1 MYVFARHRLWLLVL
15 LTVLTLAVPAF
26 ADNVTV
32 SGTVNFSS
40 LDGSSLDHDG
50 AANGVFTVDDGDLTI
65 LGTVNC
71 NDDGASSNSACN
83 MSFAVSGN
91 LLLQSGSAVYAE
103 NRNGGGTGGNI
114 TFTVGGNVVVAGP
127 SGAQAGAI
135 VSSGNTNSSNVN
147 AGAIA
152 FNVDGTALFN
162 AGSVISAAAK
172 GGKAGAITVDAG
184 GQIDVRGLIASGPSS
199 TVSTSTRY
207 TGVVLSGG
215 SSPATGGDITIRSSS
230 HTEAAIT
237 VSSDAIIVSQG
248 GKGGSRT
255 IVLEGCGINI
265 NGLVATVSNE
275 GANAK
280 VIVRSG
286 TAITLDARDL
296 ATSGGTRR
304 GMVRADALLQDAGSY
319 SANFYGRE
327 AISILGPAS
336 GSLYAVTSNGGTTS
350 KDAAGT
356 INVISTGGTANASG
370 NAFEATGV
378 NPGDQGGQLNISA
391 KGNVNLNTAKAI
403 LAGDFASGQN
413 LAAGGNIAVRS
424 HSGSVTWQNGTGD
437 VRPVGSSATV
447 PVSQQGTIVLT
458 YCTTVSTTGSTFPTN
473 GAPVGTFPAT
483 VQSCSPAAP
492 SLPAGETHPDCNDAP
507 IVTNDAYAVN
517 EGGTLN
523 VSAPGVLGND
533 VDPDGD
539 PMTAVLV
546 SGPAHATSFA
556 LNADGSFSYTHDSS
570 ETLTDSFTYQAT
582 DGMATSTVATV
593 TITISPVNDAP
604 VANNDNYPVNEGGT
618 INYAA
623 PGVLANDTDSDG
635 PAMAA
640 VLVSGPAH
648 ASSFVLNANGSFI
661 YVHDGSETLTDS
673 FTYKVNDGSLDSN
686 VATAFITITP
696 VNDAPVAVN
705 DTRGPVAEG
714 GTLNGASVLAND
726 TDAENNSL
734 TAVLVSGPANASSFV
749 LNADGTFTYVH
760 NGGETTSDSF
770 TYKAN
775 DGSADSNVATVTITI
790 TAVNDAPVAVADDG
804 GTVAEGGTL
813 NGASVLTNDT
823 DAENN
828 PLTAVLVSGPAHASS
843 FVLNANGTFTYVHD
857 GSETTSDSFTYKA
870 NDGSLDSNVV
880 TVTITITAV
889 NDAPVAVADNGG
901 TVAEGGTLNGTS
913 VLANDTDAENDSL
926 TAVLVSGPAHAS
938 SFVLNADGT
947 FTYVHDGSE
956 TTSDSFTYKANDGSL
971 DSNTVTVTI
980 TITAVN
986 DAPVAVDDNR
996 GPVAEGGTLN
1006 GASVLT
1012 NDTDAE
1018 NDSLTAVLVSG
1029 PANASSFVL
1038 NADGTFTYVH
1048 DGSETT
1054 SDSFTYKANDGS
1066 ADSNVATVTITI
1078 NAVNDAP
1085 VAVADGYAVN
1095 EGDTLVV
1102 PAPGVLGN
1110 DTDSDSPSL
1119 TAVLVSGPAHASSFA
1134 LNADGSFTYVH
1145 NGGEA
1150 TTDSFT
1156 YKANDGTLDSN
1167 VVTVTITINPVND
1180 APVAVA
1186 DGPYNV
1192 VAGQT
1197 LNVPAPGV
1205 LGNDTDVDSP
1215 LLTAV
1220 LVTGPSNAT
1229 SFTLNADGSFSYTSN
1244 TIGPD
1249 WFTYYATD
1257 GVAQSNTVTVS
1268 INVISLP
1275 PVATDDAFGTV
1286 GNTELRVG
1294 LGSSLTPHVA
1304 VSGSVLDNDTDVD
1317 TPHAALT
1324 VVAFDATSANGGTVM
1339 MTPTGNFTYVPA
1351 AGSTAPDSFNYT
1363 VSDGLNSDSGTVT
1376 ITFTGRVWYVN
1387 NTAAL
1392 GDGRSTSPFSSLV
1405 SAQAASAPN
1414 DYIYVDFGNGTSL
1427 NYSATTILQSGQQ
1440 LIGEGVPLVVG
1451 PYTLAPAGA
1460 RPTIGSVVLD
1470 SGNTVAGLNTTGGI
1484 TGNAVNSGTI
1494 TSIDVIGG
1502 SIGIALTN
1510 ASGTFTLSNVDSA
1523 PAAGSTGFSVTGT
1536 ANINATD
1543 FNVTTTGATGIV
1555 GTGTGTFSIAGG
1567 TVSTTNGTAVNLSNH
1582 NLAIAL
1588 TAVNASNGVNGIN
1601 LSSTTGSF
1609 AVTGT
1614 GGAGSGGTITGTTG
1628 VGVNATNAA
1637 GVSLTS
1643 MIIQASGQQGVL
1655 VSNTLAGAS
1664 SLTVQ
1669 SSTVQN
1675 SFSTAVQTVNSG
1687 TGSMSVTVDGS
1698 TFTSNAAAVTV
1709 QTTGAGALDVA
1720 VTNNVSTFNLGNA
1733 FTVNRS
1739 ATSTANVDYTF
1750 TGNTIGTAGVAGS
1763 GATCG
1768 GGCAGLAVF
1777 ALGGGTMNALIDN
1790 NVIRQ
1795 VDFIGIR
1802 ARSGQG
1808 SGAMNLTITNNV
1820 IAEPV
1825 AGATNGINVQSG
1837 TVSADT
1843 NATCASITGNTVSG
1857 GFSVDVHVRN
1867 NTTSANTTF
1876 SLPGY
1881 AGLGTDLTAVANFV
1895 KANNT
1900 ITTATALR
1908 KTTTPQNQFSGGTAC
1923 ATPAP

>member
-1 MYVFARHRLWLLVL
+1 MFVSARHRLWLLVL

-26 ADNVTV
+26 ADNVTI

-71 NDDGASSNSACN
+71 NDDGVSSNSACN

-135 VSSGNTNSSNVN
+135 VSSGNTVSSNVN
-147 AGAIA
+147 AGSIA
-152 FNVDGTALFN
+152 FNADGTALFS

-184 GQIDVRGLIASGPSS
+184 GQINVRGLIASGPSS
-199 TVSTSTRY
+199 TVSTATRY
-207 TGVVLSGG
+207 DGVVLSGG

-230 HTEAAIT
+230 HTEPAIT

-248 GKGGSRT
+248 GKGGSRAV
-255 IVLEGCGINI
+255 ILEGCGINI
-265 NGLVATVSNE
+265 NGLVATVSQE
-275 GANAK
+275 GADAK

-286 TAITLDARDL
+286 TGITLDGRDL
-296 ATSGGTRR
+296 ATAGGTRR
-304 GMVRADALLQDAGSY
+304 GVVRADALLQDAGSY

-327 AISILGPAS
+327 AISILGPVT
-336 GSLYAVTSNGGTTS
+336 GSNFAVTSNGGTTS

-356 INVISTGGTANASG
+356 INVISTGGTASASG

-378 NPGDQGGQLNISA
+378 NPGDQGGHLNIAA
-391 KGNVNLNTAKAI
+391 KGDVNLNTAKAI

-413 LAAGGNIAVRS
+413 LAAGGDIAVRS
-424 HSGSVTWQNGTGD
+424 YSGSISWQNGTGD
-437 VRPVGSSATV
+437 VRPVGSGATV
-447 PVSQQGTIVLT
+447 PVAQQGTISLT
-458 YCTTVSTTGSTFPTN
+458 YCTTISTTGSTFPTN
-473 GAPVGTFPAT
+473 GAAVGAFPT
-483 VQSCSPAAP
+483 VVQNCSPAAP

-507 IVTNDAYAVN
+507 IVVNDAYTVA
-517 EGGTLN
+517 EGGSL
-523 VSAPGVLGND
+523 SEPAPGVLGND

-570 ETLTDSFTYQAT
+570 ETITDSFTYQAT

-593 TITISPVNDAP
+593 TITITPVNDAP
-604 VANNDNYPVNEGGT
+604 VANNDNYPVDEGGT

-648 ASSFVLNANGSFI
+648 ASSFVLNADGSFI
-661 YVHDGSETLTDS
+661 YVHDGSETTTDS
-673 FTYKVNDGSLDSN
+673 FTYKANDGSLDSN

-696 VNDAPVAVN
+696 VNDAPVAAN
-705 DTRGPVAEG
+705 DNRGPVAEG

-734 TAVLVSGPANASSFV
+734 TAVLVSGPTNASSFV

-775 DGSADSNVATVTITI
+775 DGSLDSNVATVTISI
-790 TAVNDAPVAVADDG
+790 TAVNDAPVANDDDG

-813 NGASVLTNDT
+813 NGA
-823 DAENN
+823 
-828 PLTAVLVSGPAHASS
+828 
-843 FVLNANGTFTYVHD
+843 
-857 GSETTSDSFTYKA
+857 
-870 NDGSLDSNVV
+870 
-880 TVTITITAV
+880 
-889 NDAPVAVADNGG
+889 
-901 TVAEGGTLNGTS
+901 S

-926 TAVLVSGPAHAS
+926 TAVLVSGPANAS

-971 DSNTVTVTI
+971 DSNVATVTI

-986 DAPVAVDDNR
+986 DAPVAVDDN
-996 GPVAEGGTLN
+996 GGTVAEGGTLN
-1006 GASVLT
+1006 GTSVLT

-1066 ADSNVATVTITI
+1066 LDSNVATVTITI
-1078 NAVNDAP
+1078 TAVNDAPVANDDNDSVAEGGTLNGASVLANDTDAENDSLTAVLVSGPANASSFVLNADGTFTYVHDGSETTSDSFTYKANDGSLDSNVATVTITITAVNDAP
-1085 VAVADGYAVN
+1085 VAVADNGGTVA
-1095 EGDTLVV
+1095 EGGTLN
-1102 PAPGVLGN
+1102 GSSVLAN
-1110 DTDSDSPSL
+1110 DTDAENDAL
-1119 TAVLVSGPAHASSFA
+1119 TAVLVSGPSNAASFV
-1134 LNADGSFTYVH
+1134 LNADGTFTYVH
-1145 NGGEA
+1145 NGSE
-1150 TTDSFT
+1150 TTSDSFT
-1156 YKANDGTLDSN
+1156 YKANDGSADSN
-1167 VVTVTITINPVND
+1167 TVIVTITITPVND

-1186 DGPYNV
+1186 DGPYTV
-1192 VAGQT
+1192 TAGQT

-1215 LLTAV
+1215 SITAV
-1220 LVTGPSNAT
+1220 LVTGPADAT
-1229 SFTLNADGSFSYTSN
+1229 SFTLNADGSFSYSSN
-1244 TIGPD
+1244 TIGSD

-1257 GVAQSNTVTVS
+1257 GTAQSNIVTVT

-1275 PVATDDAFGTV
+1275 PVASDDTFNTV

-1304 VSGSVLDNDTDVD
+1304 VSGSVLDNDTDAD
-1317 TPHAALT
+1317 TPHASLV
-1324 VVAFDATSANGGTVM
+1324 VVAFDATSANGGTVT
-1339 MTPTGNFTYVPA
+1339 MTPAGNFTYVPP
-1351 AGSTAPDSFNYT
+1351 AGSNAPDTFNYT
-1363 VSDGLNSDSGTVT
+1363 VSDGLNTDSGTVT

-1387 NTAAL
+1387 NTAAF
-1392 GDGRSTSPFSSLV
+1392 GDGRSTTPFPSLV
-1405 SAQAASAPN
+1405 SAQAASVAN

-1427 NYSATTILQSGQQ
+1427 NYSATIVLQSGQR
-1440 LIGEGVPLVVG
+1440 LIGEGVALVVG

-1460 RPTIGSVVLD
+1460 RPTIGAVVLD
-1470 SGNTVAGLNTTGGI
+1470 SGNTVAGLNSTGGI
-1484 TGNAVNSGTI
+1484 TGTSVNSGTI
-1494 TSIDVIGG
+1494 ASVDVIGG

-1510 ASGTFTLSNVDSA
+1510 ASGTFTLSSVNSA

-1536 ANINATD
+1536 AGVNATG

-1555 GTGTGTFSIAGG
+1555 GSGSGTLSIAGG

-1609 AVTGT
+1609 AVNGT
-1614 GGAGSGGTITGTTG
+1614 GAAGSGGTISGTTG
-1628 VGVNATNAA
+1628 AAVNATNAS
-1637 GVSLTS
+1637 GVTLTS
-1643 MIIQASGQQGVL
+1643 MVIQSSGQQGVIVANA
-1655 VSNTLAGAS
+1655 VSGPS
-1664 SLTVQ
+1664 SVNVQ
-1669 SSTVQN
+1669 NSTIQN
-1675 SFSTAVQTVNSG
+1675 SFSTGVQTLNTG
-1687 TGSMSVTVDGS
+1687 TGSMSVTVNGS

-1709 QTTGAGALDVA
+1709 QTTGAGALDVS
-1720 VTNNVSTFNLGNA
+1720 VTNNVSTFNIGNA

-1739 ATSTANVDYTF
+1739 ATSTANVDFTF
-1750 TGNTIGTAGVAGS
+1750 TGNTIGTSGVAGS
-1763 GATCG
+1763 GAACG

-1802 ARSGQG
+1802 ARASNGT
-1808 SGAMNLTITNNV
+1808 GAMNLTITNNT
-1820 IAEPV
+1820 ITEPV

-1837 TVSADT
+1837 LLSADT

-1857 GFSVDVHVRN
+1857 GFSVDIHVRN
-1867 NTTSANTTF
+1867 NTTSAGTTF

-1900 ITTATALR
+1900 ITTATAAR
-1908 KTTTPQNQFSGGTAC
+1908 KTTTPQNQFSGGAAC

>member
-114 TFTVGGNVVVAGP
+114 TFNVGGNVVVAGP

-135 VSSGNTNSSNVN
+135 VSSGNTNTSNVN

-207 TGVVLSGG
+207 TGVVLTGG
-215 SSPATGGDITIRSSS
+215 LSPATGGDITIRSSS

-265 NGLVATVSNE
+265 SGLVATVSNE

-286 TAITLDARDL
+286 TGITLDARDL

-327 AISILGPAS
+327 DISILGPAS

-356 INVISTGGTANASG
+356 INVISTGGGANASG

-437 VRPVGSSATV
+437 VRPVGSSSTV

-473 GAPVGTFPAT
+473 GAPVGAFPAT

-507 IVTNDAYAVN
+507 IVTNDAYTVA

-523 VSAPGVLGND
+523 VPAPGVLGND

-539 PMTAVLV
+539 PFTAVLV

-593 TITISPVNDAP
+593 TITITPVNDAP

-661 YVHDGSETLTDS
+661 YVHDGSETTTDS
-673 FTYKVNDGSLDSN
+673 FTYKANDGSLDSN
-686 VATAFITITP
+686 VATVFITVTP

-714 GTLNGASVLAND
+714 GTLNGASVLGND

-775 DGSADSNVATVTITI
+775 DGLADSNVATVTITI
-790 TAVNDAPVAVADDG
+790 TAVNDAPVAVADNG

-870 NDGSLDSNVV
+870 NDGSLDSNTV
-880 TVTITITAV
+880 TVSITVTAV
-889 NDAPVAVADNGG
+889 NDAPVA
-901 TVAEGGTLNGTS
+901 
-913 VLANDTDAENDSL
+913 NDDS
-926 TAVLVSGPAHAS
+926 
-938 SFVLNADGT
+938 
-947 FTYVHDGSE
+947 
-956 TTSDSFTYKANDGSL
+956 
-971 DSNTVTVTI
+971 
-980 TITAVN
+980 
-986 DAPVAVDDNR
+986 R
-996 GPVAEGGTLN
+996 GPVAEGGTIN
-1006 GASVLT
+1006 GSSVLT

-1054 SDSFTYKANDGS
+1054 SDSFTCKANDGS

-1078 NAVNDAP
+1078 TAVNDAP

-1110 DTDSDSPSL
+1110 DTDSDSPAL
-1119 TAVLVSGPAHASSFA
+1119 TAVLVSGPTHASSFA

-1215 LLTAV
+1215 SLTAV
-1220 LVTGPSNAT
+1220 LVTGPANAT
-1229 SFTLNADGSFSYTSN
+1229 SFTLNADGSFSYSSN

-1257 GVAQSNTVTVS
+1257 GAANSNTVTVS
-1268 INVISLP
+1268 INVVSLP
-1275 PVATDDAFGTV
+1275 PVAFDDAFGTV

-1304 VSGSVLDNDTDVD
+1304 VSGSVLDNDTDGD
-1317 TPHAALT
+1317 TPHASLV
-1324 VVAFDATSANGGTVM
+1324 VVAFDATSANGGTVT
-1339 MTPTGNFTYVPA
+1339 MTPSGNFTYVPA

-1363 VSDGLNSDSGTVT
+1363 VSDGLNTDSGTVT
-1376 ITFTGRVWYVN
+1376 ITFTGRVWYAN
-1387 NTAAL
+1387 NAAVA
-1392 GDGRSTSPFSSLV
+1392 GDGRSTTPFSSLV
-1405 SAQAASAPN
+1405 AAQAASAPN

-1427 NYSATTILQSGQQ
+1427 NYSSTTILQSGQQ

-1484 TGNAVNSGTI
+1484 TGTSVNSGTI
-1494 TSIDVIGG
+1494 TSVDVIGG

-1523 PAAGSTGFSVTGT
+1523 PTAGSTGFSVTGT

-1555 GTGTGTFSIAGG
+1555 GSGSGTFSIAGG

-1601 LSSTTGSF
+1601 LSSTTGTF
-1609 AVTGT
+1609 AVNGT
-1614 GGAGSGGTITGTTG
+1614 GAAGSGGTITGTTG

-1655 VSNTLAGAS
+1655 VSNSLAGAS

-1669 SSTVQN
+1669 SSTIQN
-1675 SFSTAVQTVNSG
+1675 NFSTAVQTGNSG

-1698 TFTSNAAAVTV
+1698 TFTSNAASVTV

-1739 ATSTANVDYTF
+1739 ATSTANVDFTF
-1750 TGNTIGTAGVAGS
+1750 TGNTIGTSGVAGS
-1763 GATCG
+1763 GAACG

-1802 ARSGQG
+1802 ARASNGT
-1808 SGAMNLTITNNV
+1808 GAMNLTITNNS

-1837 TVSADT
+1837 LLSADT

-1867 NTTSANTTF
+1867 NTTSAGTTF

-1881 AGLGTDLTAVANFV
+1881 AGLGTDLTAVANFI

-1908 KTTTPQNQFSGGTAC
+1908 KTTVPQNQFSGGAAC